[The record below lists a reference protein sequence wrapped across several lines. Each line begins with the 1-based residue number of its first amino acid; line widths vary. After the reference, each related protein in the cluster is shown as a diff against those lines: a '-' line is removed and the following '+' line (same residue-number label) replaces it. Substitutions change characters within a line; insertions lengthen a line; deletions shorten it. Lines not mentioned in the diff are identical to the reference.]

1 MAGCVGGLDMNLI
14 RPEAR
19 AAIWRWRETL
29 FGLCLLLLALW
40 WGLTAFGVLRYVA
53 AALMVAG
60 GLLVVAGLQ
69 RGRFRLGNSGAG
81 VVQVIEGQLAYFG
94 PQAGGAVALSE
105 LAMVSLD
112 NRHRPSRWVLCQ
124 PGVEDLEIPVNATGG
139 EALFDAFAALPEFQV
154 DVMLMFQRCNHSA
167 HPLMLTLL
175 RSWLSP
181 YNVSSNSVKSLGW
194 AHARVR

>member
-14 RPEAR
+14 RPETR

-40 WGLTAFGVLRYVA
+40 WGLTAFGMLRYVA

-81 VVQVIEGQLAYFG
+81 VV
-94 PQAGGAVALSE
+94 P
-105 LAMVSLD
+105 VSYT
-112 NRHRPSRWVLCQ
+112 H
-124 PGVEDLEIPVNATGG
+124 
-139 EALFDAFAALPEFQV
+139 
-154 DVMLMFQRCNHSA
+154 
-167 HPLMLTLL
+167 LTLPT
-175 RSWLSP
+175 S
-181 YNVSSNSVKSLGW
+181 YAV
-194 AHARVR
+194 